1 MQNGSLQNIP
11 LSDFFKRRFINTV
24 HDVLMLKRK
33 KKIHKFAY
41 IFKYLCKNIAK
52 NSLVVLFWGGQDE
65 WSGDRVWRERLF
77 TVYLSEFQTT

>member
-33 KKIHKFAY
+33 KKIHLFLR
-41 IFKYLCKNIAK
+41 FKKLEGNRSKM
-52 NSLVVLFWGGQDE
+52 
-65 WSGDRVWRERLF
+65 RREMKDG
-77 TVYLSEFQTT
+77 S